1 MITQK
6 KNQQTNVE
14 ENFDSKIYKNSK
26 LDNNIQ
32 SINIHNDNNI
42 KKIKLKSNRNKRKNF
57 TINNNIHSK
66 NSNSILTMNSQIVK
80 INKILDNNK
89 ENKNEI
95 QLKETQNNED
105 EEKIIKELKEKKNS
119 EYYIYNL
126 IKHIPFEKRK
136 MYLSESEL
144 ISLSYN
150 NALKIDNRNRTEY
163 FFSLIK
169 GNIKILSA
177 CLNGKDYNIQLVK
190 YSLFVFEIAFTL
202 TINALFYNDEAIYE
216 INQNNDGDSF
226 FKSNA
231 RVIYST
237 LITGFLNLII
247 KNLAFTHNNI
257 IKLRYY
263 KDVQEVEK
271 EIPKLVK
278 RLKIKYI
285 LFLILNILINFTFLY
300 YITAFCAIYPNIQTN
315 LLTDSLKSLLISLSY
330 SVLLSL
336 FSSLLRITSL
346 KKKATLDKIDC
357 FNCCCCCCCCCSKC
371 DLASCCY
378 YISYII

>member
-1 MITQK
+1 MTI
-6 KNQQTNVE
+6 N
-14 ENFDSKIYKNSK
+14 SKI
-26 LDNNIQ
+26 D
-32 SINIHNDNNI
+32 
-42 KKIKLKSNRNKRKNF
+42 
-57 TINNNIHSK
+57 INNK
-66 NSNSILTMNSQIVK
+66 A
-80 INKILDNNK
+80 LDINK
-89 ENKNEI
+89 ENKNVI
-95 QLKETQNNED
+95 QLTEIQNNED

-119 EYYIYNL
+119 EFYIYNL
-126 IKHIPFEKRK
+126 IKNFPFEKRK

-144 ISLSYN
+144 IGLSYN
-150 NALKIDNRNRTEY
+150 YALKIDNRNRTEY

-190 YSLFVFEIAFTL
+190 YSLFVFEIACTL

-257 IKLRYY
+257 IKLRFY
-263 KDVQEVEK
+263 KDVQEAEK

-330 SVLLSL
+330 SILLALLS
-336 FSSLLRITSL
+336 SILRINSL
-346 KKKATLDKIDC
+346 KKKASLDKIDC
-357 FNCCCCCCCCCSKC
+357 CSCCWMCFCCFHKC
-371 DLASCCY
+371 DLATCFY
-378 YISYII
+378 YISWIL